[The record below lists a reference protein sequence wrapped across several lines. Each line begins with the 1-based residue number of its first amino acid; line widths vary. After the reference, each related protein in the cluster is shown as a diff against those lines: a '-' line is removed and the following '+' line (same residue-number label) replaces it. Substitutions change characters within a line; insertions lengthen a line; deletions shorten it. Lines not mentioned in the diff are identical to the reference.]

1 MESKDILEKCGK
13 VAVIDHHRKG
23 VGYIENPALVCHEPY
38 SSSASEL
45 VTELLQYVGER
56 DDKPNRVEAEGL
68 LAGILLD
75 TQDFTLHTGVRT
87 FEAAAA
93 LRRYG
98 AETERVRQAVRCDHG
113 GVQRQGRSGGKGT
126 RCTKIVPSPLAA
138 RSPRKPGSPL
148 RRLPNDLLTHSGRGR
163 QLCGS
168 AGGQRA

>member
-1 MESKDILEKCGK
+1 MRQGSRDRPP
-13 VAVIDHHRKG
+13 RKG

-68 LAGILLD
+68 LSGIMLD
-75 TQDFTLHTGVRT
+75 TRDFTLHTGVRT

-98 AETERVRQAVRCDHG
+98 AETERVRQLFDVTMVEYNAKQIWWKKHA
-113 GVQRQGRSGGKGT
+113 
-126 RCTKIVPSPLAA
+126 CTKIA
-138 RSPRKPGSPL
+138 RSPSAARWHRKRVAL
-148 RRLPNDLLTHSGRGR
+148 HRRQTI
-163 QLCGS
+163 C
-168 AGGQRA
+168 